1 MVSIENRTLE
11 ELKPYPDNPRR
22 SDKGVAAVQRSIE
35 SFGFLN
41 PIIIDQDDVII
52 CGHTRY
58 QAAKNLSLDEVPTI
72 KVRDLTPEQER
83 AFRIVDNKVSE
94 SAEWDKEMLREELMV
109 LKDLY
114 DMTEY
119 GFKQDDKELAE
130 KIKGTNHEC
139 PRCGHQW

>member
-1 MVSIENRTLE
+1 MVIINKKLE
-11 ELKPYPDNPRR
+11 EIRPYPDNPRR
-22 SDKGVAAVQRSIE
+22 NDKGVAAVQRSIE

-41 PIIIDQDDVII
+41 PIIVDPDGEII

-58 QAAKNLSLDEVPTI
+58 QAAKNLGMDEVPVI
-72 KVRDLTPEQER
+72 VAEDLTKEQEA

-94 SAEWDKEMLREELMV
+94 CAEWDKEMLREELD
-109 LKDLY
+109 LLRDLY

-119 GFKQDDKELAE
+119 GFKQDDKELVE
-130 KIKGTNHEC
+130 KIKGTAHEC

>member
-1 MVSIENRTLE
+1 MVIIDKKLE
-11 ELKPYPDNPRR
+11 EVRPYPDNPRR
-22 SDKGVAAVQRSIE
+22 NDKGVAAVQKSIE

-41 PIIIDQDDVII
+41 PIIVDADGVII

-58 QAAKNLSLDEVPTI
+58 EAAKNLKMETVPVI
-72 KVRDLTPEQER
+72 VADDLTKEQEA

-94 SAEWDKEMLREELMV
+94 CAEWDKDMLREEMDMLRG
-109 LKDLY
+109 LY

-119 GFKQDDKELAE
+119 GFKQDDKELVE
-130 KIKGTNHEC
+130 KIKGTAHEC